1 MLSKH
6 QKYYFSSLRFMF
18 WWLQWF
24 VRLTWSSQI
33 GGKIDPK
40 IDWSL
45 KASLHGHKVVARSRF
60 WAPGTCHSYSV
71 KSVLIVSSSKVVGA
85 LAGTR
90 RPTSRSGLQ
99 YLALPASASFLCFW
113 SLYHL
118 FDFEILSAA
127 AQFPPISPVP
137 LPFRTSSSSSF
148 FFCLPHP
155 YRPLFS

>member
-33 GGKIDPK
+33 RGKIDPK

-45 KASLHGHKVVARSRF
+45 KASLHGHKGVARTGF
-60 WAPGTCHSYSV
+60 WAPDTYQSYSV
-71 KSVLIVSSSKVVGA
+71 ESVLIVSSSKVVGG
-85 LAGTR
+85 LAGTG
-90 RPTSRSGLQ
+90 RPNSRSGLR
-99 YLALPASASFLCFW
+99 YLALPASASFLCFR

-118 FDFEILSAA
+118 FDLKILSAVA
-127 AQFPPISPVP
+127 KFPLISPTS

-148 FFCLPHP
+148 FFRLPHP
-155 YRPLFS
+155 YQPLFS